1 MPMPERDG
9 FSLKRHL
16 APSFC
21 LSMISAQTPSAFAK
35 FYISCCRAAAARC
48 SSVPPSGSVSAEVK
62 TQMLLV
68 YPAGAAPDRSAS
80 ATDDRP
86 QTVNVDVEPGPEN
99 VKHGVFRSGLKRK
112 AHF

>member
-48 SSVPPSGSVSAEVK
+48 
-62 TQMLLV
+62 LL
-68 YPAGAAPDRSAS
+68 RSAKRLRIGKGED
-80 ATDDRP
+80 ADVADLPGRRGARP
-86 QTVNVDVEPGPEN
+86 ISVGD
-99 VKHGVFRSGLKRK
+99 
-112 AHF
+112 